1 MGMTSGI
8 LGRLNSKASQT
19 SKKNLTR
26 GRLINRA
33 MTNMERRIIN
43 VKLELSADS
52 DSDNNIEICLK

>member
-1 MGMTSGI
+1 MGMTSGT
-8 LGRLNSKASQT
+8 LGQLNSKASQT